1 MKFISNQFIIK
12 KNFLNDVDKI
22 IVNPNYRDDD
32 ENISKMEIIS
42 VKKYP
47 TIIFKIII
55 LIILFSKKKILLW

>member
-1 MKFISNQFIIK
+1 MKFRSNQFIIK

-47 TIIFKIII
+47 TITFKIII
-55 LIILFSKKKILLW
+55 LIILFSKKKILL

>member
-47 TIIFKIII
+47 TITFKTII
-55 LIILFSKKKILLW
+55 LILLFSKKKILL

>member
-47 TIIFKIII
+47 TITFKIII
-55 LIILFSKKKILLW
+55 LIILFSKKKILL

>member
-12 KNFLNDVDKI
+12 KNFLKDVDKI

-47 TIIFKIII
+47 TITFKIII
-55 LIILFSKKKILLW
+55 LIILFSKKKILL

>member
-47 TIIFKIII
+47 TITFKIII
-55 LIILFSKKKILLW
+55 LIMLFSKKKILL

>member
-32 ENISKMEIIS
+32 DENISKMEIIS
-42 VKKYP
+42 IKKYP
-47 TIIFKIII
+47 TITFKIII
-55 LIILFSKKKILLW
+55 LIILFSKKKILL

>member
-1 MKFISNQFIIK
+1 MKFIPNQFIIK

-47 TIIFKIII
+47 TITFKIII
-55 LIILFSKKKILLW
+55 LIILFSKKKILL

>member
-47 TIIFKIII
+47 TITFKIII

>member
-32 ENISKMEIIS
+32 ENISKMKIIS

-47 TIIFKIII
+47 TITFKIII
-55 LIILFSKKKILLW
+55 LIILFSKKKILL

>member
-12 KNFLNDVDKI
+12 KNFLNDVNKI

-42 VKKYP
+42 AKKYP
-47 TIIFKIII
+47 TITFKIII
-55 LIILFSKKKILLW
+55 LIILFSKKKILL

>member
-42 VKKYP
+42 VKKNP
-47 TIIFKIII
+47 TITFKIIII
-55 LIILFSKKKILLW
+55 LIILFSKKKILL

>member
-55 LIILFSKKKILLW
+55 LIILFSKKKI

>member
-12 KNFLNDVDKI
+12 KNFLKDVDKI

-47 TIIFKIII
+47 TITFKIII
-55 LIILFSKKKILLW
+55 LIILFSKKKIFL

>member
-47 TIIFKIII
+47 TITFKIII
-55 LIILFSKKKILLW
+55 LIILFSKKKIFL

>member
-12 KNFLNDVDKI
+12 KKFLNDVDKI

-47 TIIFKIII
+47 TITFKIII
-55 LIILFSKKKILLW
+55 LIILFSKKKILL

>member
-12 KNFLNDVDKI
+12 KNFLNVVDKI

-47 TIIFKIII
+47 TITFKIII
-55 LIILFSKKKILLW
+55 LIILFSKKKILL

>member
-55 LIILFSKKKILLW
+55 LIILFSKKKILL

>member
-12 KNFLNDVDKI
+12 KNFLKDVDKI

-47 TIIFKIII
+47 TITFKIIII
-55 LIILFSKKKILLW
+55 LIILFSKKKILL